1 LPVSGLDWHALLP
14 RIGQANAALAR
25 YDGLLQALPTSAV
38 LLSPMTSREA
48 VLSSRIEGTQA
59 TLEEVLE
66 QDAGIE
72 QSKERRDDIFEI
84 FNYKSAVRIAE
95 RELDDRRLSLSL
107 IKAIHQRLMRGVR
120 GKDKS
125 PGEFRVEQNWIGTPG
140 CTIEQLLSRRA
151 LFLPTP

>member
-1 LPVSGLDWHALLP
+1 
-14 RIGQANAALAR
+14 
-25 YDGLLQALPTSAV
+25 
-38 LLSPMTSREA
+38 MTSREA

-107 IKAIHQRLMRGVR
+107 IKAIHQRLMRGVIPKCVQDDAIGRVPEEPRAAGRLEGR
-120 GKDKS
+120 GRR
-125 PGEFRVEQNWIGTPG
+125 P
-140 CTIEQLLSRRA
+140 RA
-151 LFLPTP
+151 LRDALRAPQGRGESASS